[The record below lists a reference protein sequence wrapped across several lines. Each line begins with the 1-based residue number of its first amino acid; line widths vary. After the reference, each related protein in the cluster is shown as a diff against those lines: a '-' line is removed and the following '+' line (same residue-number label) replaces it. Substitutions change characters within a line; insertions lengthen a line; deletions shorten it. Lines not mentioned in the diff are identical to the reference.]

1 MPKNSIGKY
10 SHIILPT
17 SLLVLALSVYF
28 YTKPPSILWIDSG
41 TMIAASSS
49 LGIPN
54 PPGFPFYMMASHL
67 FTVVTP
73 FLSKLLSLELFT
85 IIFSL
90 GLLLMVYKIILL
102 LIQNNFFFYQ
112 SAHNPENSA
121 SAGLL
126 PHLSA
131 LFGATALA
139 FSYQYWSQSQN
150 TEAFIFTYFFV
161 ALFAFLLLKI
171 MIKKRAITEKKLNFN
186 HYSTYLFK
194 ILLLIAFLYG
204 LAAGA
209 NPTVASLVP
218 ATLYVMFLNRRSL
231 NIPKLIILGL
241 VFAVTISAVYSY
253 LPIRASAWPFINW
266 GNPQTLKLFIGHLHG
281 EGLNIYE
288 PEGGS
293 INGFTGSPLVFAQS
307 VSYFI
312 LNSFIQFTPFLFPF
326 IILGIYFIFRINRY
340 LLVFLLSVPIIDVVY
355 SGIYY
360 SGNQESWFILAW
372 EFLSIFIGIGF
383 YFAVTK
389 FKLSGRKV
397 FLVFSLCFL
406 PLISFFWI
414 LNRSGHR
421 FASDYAYNLY
431 APLEKNAIIIGTGDF
446 FNSLSHYLHEAD
458 IYRSDVT
465 PITANVFYVN
475 RWERDSVRHATNLSV
490 SDKIEG
496 IIQYKKYSEYND
508 AMNQFIDENIN
519 AHPIYVTHLTL
530 RASALAATSG
540 GQLKLDEKRFKF
552 VPNGLTLKVI
562 RATEEG
568 KPNLALYDFKLTSP
582 LSPKPYY
589 LERNYR
595 GGFGNILNDYVYS
608 YEYLG
613 DWFAEK
619 GDNENALRYYNIAK
633 GINPENAEILA
644 HLGEFYAKARDF
656 DASYQYLAKA
666 ERLDVKNLSVHFNL
680 GLSYINVGRTDQ
692 AKLEFESVKQLAPI
706 GDPIGI
712 EADNILKKITTFNLN
727 DPANLEQTTA
737 WKEIQ
742 DPSNHFSI
750 KVPPAFSKSKDPNSP
765 IMFISDNNSG
775 NLGLNIQ
782 ALETKL
788 KDGEN
793 IEDHISKSPLKMTG
807 VLLDVQPI
815 NFIGYTAA
823 VQVFGTP
830 QGDSSQRFILVKDNR
845 VWQFK
850 VYPGNS
856 IKLDIFYKMLGT
868 FKSL

>member
-1 MPKNSIGKY
+1 MP
-10 SHIILPT
+10 L
-17 SLLVLALSVYF
+17 SLLILAFLIYF

-41 TMIAASSS
+41 TMIAAASS

-54 PPGFPFYMMASHL
+54 PPGFPFYMMASHI
-67 FTVVTP
+67 FTQVTP
-73 FLSKLLSLELFT
+73 FFTKLLSLELFT

-90 GLLLMVYKIILL
+90 ALLLMVYKIILL
-102 LIQNNFFFYQ
+102 ILQNNFFFHKPARNATY
-112 SAHNPENSA
+112 SA
-121 SAGLL
+121 SGGL

-161 ALFAFLLLKI
+161 ALFAYLLLKI
-171 MIKKRAITEKKLNFN
+171 MVKKREITEKKLSFN
-186 HYSTYLFK
+186 RYSAYLFK
-194 ILLLIAFLYG
+194 ILLLVAFLYG

-218 ATLYVMFLNRRSL
+218 ATLYVMFLNRKSL

-241 VFAVTISAVYSY
+241 IFAATISAVYSY
-253 LPIRASAWPFINW
+253 LPIRASSWPFINW
-266 GNPQTLKLFIGHLHG
+266 GNPQTWKLFIGHLHG

-293 INGFTGSPLVFAQS
+293 INGFTGSPLIFAQS
-307 VSYFI
+307 FSYFL
-312 LNSFIQFTPFLFPF
+312 LNTLIQFTPFLFPF
-326 IILGIYFIFRINRY
+326 MALGIYYVYKVNRF
-340 LLVFLLSVPIIDVVY
+340 LLVFLLSVPVIDVVY

-372 EFLSIFIGIGF
+372 EFLSIFLGAGF
-383 YFAVTK
+383 YFAALK
-389 FKLSGRKV
+389 FKLSGRKL

-406 PLISFFWI
+406 PLLSFFWI
-414 LNRSGHR
+414 LDRSNHY

-431 APLEKNAIIIGTGDF
+431 SPLEKNAIIIGTGDF

-458 IYRSDVT
+458 IYRPDVT
-465 PITANVFYVN
+465 PLTANVFYVN
-475 RWERDSVRHATNLSV
+475 RWERDVVRHATNLSV
-490 SDKIEG
+490 SDKIEQ

-519 AHPIYVTHLTL
+519 SHPIYVTHLTL
-530 RASALAATSG
+530 RASALAATDG
-540 GQLKLDEKRFKF
+540 GQLRLDEKRFKF

-562 RATEEG
+562 RATQEA
-568 KPNLALYDFKLTSP
+568 KLNLALYDFKFTTP
-582 LSPKPYY
+582 LHPKPYY

-595 GGFGNILNDYVYS
+595 GGFNNILNDYVYA

-613 DWFAEK
+613 DYFAK
-619 GDNENALRYYNIAK
+619 QGDNGQALKYFNMAK
-633 GINPENAEILA
+633 ATNPENAEVLA
-644 HLGEFYAKARDF
+644 HLGEFYARMRDF
-656 DASYQYLAKA
+656 NSSYHYLAKA

-680 GLSYINVGRTDQ
+680 GLSYINIGRTDQ
-692 AKLEFESVKQLAPI
+692 AKLEFETVKQLSPI
-706 GDPIGI
+706 GDPIGL
-712 EADNILKKITTFNLN
+712 EADNILKKISTYNLN
-727 DPANLEQTTA
+727 DPANLEQTVS

-742 DPSNHFSI
+742 DPGNHFSI
-750 KVPPAFSKSKDPNSP
+750 KIPPKFSVSKDPNAQ
-765 IMFISDNNSG
+765 IMLISDNNPGSM
-775 NLGLNIQ
+775 GLNIQ
-782 ALETKL
+782 ALATKL
-788 KDGEN
+788 KEGEN

-815 NFIGYTAA
+815 NFIGFIAA

-830 QGDSSQRFILVKDNR
+830 QGDSSQRFVLIKESE

-856 IKLDIFYKMLGT
+856 IKLDLFYKMLGT
-868 FKSL
+868 FKPL